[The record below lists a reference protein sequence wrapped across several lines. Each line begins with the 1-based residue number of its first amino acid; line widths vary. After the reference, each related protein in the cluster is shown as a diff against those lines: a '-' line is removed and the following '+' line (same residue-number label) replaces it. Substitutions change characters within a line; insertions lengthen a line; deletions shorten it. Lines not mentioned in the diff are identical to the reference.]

1 MTTPIGPHGW
11 IVDEAGELTL
21 AASAPGVI
29 GGAIIRAARRSAD
42 LSRQDLAGM
51 LTVDPGTVRDWENGS
66 RPLFCVSYR
75 QLCQLSDALHQAGAS
90 VGHDKDELFLASQCD
105 LLIAGILRGFEDYA
119 EVPPIDEDDRTGE
132 AARSLLR
139 WALTGQV
146 PDRYRPY
153 VLADRLLTAPD
164 VALFADVA
172 RDLQA
177 GSYGDDLA
185 SYGTALVAVTTLQV
199 PGTAQGDTCAD
210 G

>member
-1 MTTPIGPHGW
+1 VTTPIGPRGW

-42 LSRQDLAGM
+42 LSRQDLARM
-51 LTVDPGTVRDWENGS
+51 LTADPSTIRDCENGI
-66 RPLFCVSYR
+66 RPLFCVSYH
-75 QLCQLSDALHQAGAS
+75 QLCQLSEALYQAGAR
-90 VGHDKDELFLASQCD
+90 VGHDKDELLLASQCD

-119 EVPPIDEDDRTGE
+119 ELPPIDEDVAGE

-146 PDRYRPY
+146 PGRYRPY
-153 VLADRLLTAPD
+153 APAGLLLTGPD
-164 VALFADVA
+164 ASLFADVA

-177 GSYGDDLA
+177 GSHGDDLA
-185 SYGTALVAVTTLQV
+185 SYGTALAALTTLRI
-199 PGTAQGDTCAD
+199 PGAAQGDTGTD
-210 G
+210 R

>member
-1 MTTPIGPHGW
+1 VTTPIRQHGW

-42 LSRQDLAGM
+42 LSRQDLARM
-51 LTVDPGTVRDWENGS
+51 LTADPIAVRDCENGVL
-66 RPLFCVSYR
+66 PLFSVSYH
-75 QLCQLSDALHQAGAS
+75 QLCQLADVLHQAGAR
-90 VGHDKDELFLASQCD
+90 VGHDKDEFLLASQCD

-119 EVPPIDEDDRTGE
+119 EVPPIDEEVAGE

-153 VLADRLLTAPD
+153 VPAGRLLTGTDAS
-164 VALFADVA
+164 LFADVV
-172 RDLQA
+172 RDLKT
-177 GSYGDDLA
+177 GSHGDDLA
-185 SYGTALVAVTTLQV
+185 SYGTALAALATPRI
-199 PGTAQGDTCAD
+199 PGATQSGTGTDM
-210 G
+210 

>member
-11 IVDEAGELTL
+11 IVNEAGELTL

-42 LSRQDLAGM
+42 LSRQDLAGL
-51 LTVDPGTVRDWENGS
+51 LTVHPGTVRDWENGVL
-66 RPLFCVSYR
+66 PLFSVSYH
-75 QLCQLSDALHQAGAS
+75 QLCQLADALHQAGAR
-90 VGHDKDELFLASQCD
+90 VGHDKDELLLASQCD

-119 EVPPIDEDDRTGE
+119 EVPPIDEDAAGE

-146 PDRYRPY
+146 PDLYRPC
-153 VLADRLLTAPD
+153 VLADRLLTGPD

-185 SYGTALVAVTTLQV
+185 SYGTALVAIITL
-199 PGTAQGDTCAD
+199 
-210 G
+210 